1 MIANVIM
8 IVNIVI
14 RKRQRMKEKIARKF
28 NKGLHVEVD
37 KGKLIAEQD
46 SDLL

>member
-8 IVNIVI
+8 IVNIVM
-14 RKRQRMKEKIARKF
+14 RKRQRMKKIAVKL
-28 NKGLHVEVD
+28 NKDLHVEVD
-37 KGKLIAEQD
+37 KGKLIAEQN